1 MKPWEYQALRQEK
14 LRSYTKLHDSRNP
27 VYWIIVPNEVLDDL
41 TDEDLI
47 ADGGEH
53 LVYDSD
59 YDYKIWEIVNEWGA
73 EYHGS
78 QEKWEEE
85 SSIADQMFHDSD

>member
-53 LVYDSD
+53 IVYDSD
-59 YDYKIWEIVNEWGA
+59 FEYKIWDIVGAWGRDNYA
-73 EYHGS
+73 S
-78 QEKWEEE
+78 DEKWEEE
-85 SSIADQMFHDSD
+85 FDLAQQMFQD